1 MTAIPKPSKAKKT
14 ASARPQLTEYDY
26 QEIGEKLNDAQEFES
41 VVEITIFHQKKH
53 KTFVGVISSAN
64 GQTGELSL
72 RAGYVDVKI
81 NMNDIVSIK

>member
-1 MTAIPKPSKAKKT
+1 MVGIPKPAKAKKV

-53 KTFVGVISSAN
+53 KSFVGVISSAD
-64 GQTGELSL
+64 GQTGVMSL
-72 RAGYVDVKI
+72 RVNYEDIKI

>member
-1 MTAIPKPSKAKKT
+1 MVGIPKPAKAKKA

-53 KTFVGVISSAN
+53 KSFIGVINNAD
-64 GQTGELSL
+64 GQTGVLSL
-72 RAGYVDVKI
+72 RVGYEDIKI
-81 NMNDIVSIK
+81 NMNDIVGIK